1 MNKKRNYLIKE
12 SLRRKIFSRWFLV
25 INIVIFLLLFVSF
38 HLDTIINFFGG
49 DFKDEKKIMIVD
61 NVNYYNDFKKEFL
74 RIANIQL
81 SDYKFSEINNI
92 DDLKEEVKKDSNVIG
107 IELIKDSDN
116 FVKAN
121 IYTYQGL
128 SGLNKNIIFG
138 ALNNVKKDRALKSF
152 GITSKE
158 LEKVE
163 EEVKLNTVVLSEKSV
178 NDNKNVSASI
188 LVIVFVVPCFFLITT
203 LIQMIGSEIN
213 EEKTTKSMEII
224 ISNVPAKDHLIAKI
238 VSCTI
243 FTFIQTLLILA
254 FTFISAITHSGA
266 VGNLSKATTE
276 GFSSAI
282 FGDLVSQNFINM
294 AATILPILL
303 ISFIITLITYALI
316 AGVLSSMTTNIDD
329 FQQLQT
335 PIMLI
340 VSSSFYIAL
349 MAALFEGSVFIKI
362 MAFIPLISFMVF
374 PTLFMLNQISI
385 VSVIISVIIQF
396 LFLILVYHYGIK
408 IYRVGLLNYSGEH
421 LWRKII
427 KALRTNKTT

>member
-12 SLRRKIFSRWFLV
+12 SLKRKLFSRWFLI
-25 INIVIFLLLFVSF
+25 INLVIFILLFVSF
-38 HLDTIINFFGG
+38 HIDTIINYFGG

-61 NVNYYNDFKKEFL
+61 NVNYYHDFKDEFKRL
-74 RIANIQL
+74 ANFQV
-81 SDYKFSEINNI
+81 SDYKISKI
-92 DDLKEEVKKDSNVIG
+92 DDIDSLKENVNKDSNVIG
-107 IELIKDSDN
+107 VEIIKDEDN

-121 IYTYQGL
+121 VYTYQGI
-128 SGLNKNIIFG
+128 SSMNKSLIS
-138 ALNNVKKDRALKSF
+138 ATLNNVKKDRTLKSF
-152 GITSKE
+152 GITNKE

-163 EEVKLNTVVLSEKSV
+163 EDVKLNSVVLSKKTV
-178 NDNKNVSASI
+178 NDDKRVSATI
-188 LVIVFVVPCFFLITT
+188 IVIVFVVPCFFLITT

-213 EEKTTKSMEII
+213 EEKSTKSMEII

-238 VSCTI
+238 ISCTI
-243 FTFIQTLLILA
+243 FTFIQMFLILM
-254 FTFISAITHSGA
+254 FTFISAITHAGT
-266 VGNLSKATTE
+266 VGNISKATTE
-276 GFSSAI
+276 EFSTAL
-282 FGDLVSQNFINM
+282 FGDLVSESFIHL

-349 MAALFEGSVFIKI
+349 LATVFEGSVFIKI
-362 MAFIPLISFMVF
+362 MAFVPLISFMVF

-385 VSVIISVIIQF
+385 VTVIISVILQF
-396 LFLILVYHYGIK
+396 IFLILVYHYGIK
-408 IYRVGLLNYSGEH
+408 IYRVGILNYSGEH
-421 LWRKII
+421 LWKKII
-427 KALRTNKTT
+427 KAFKANTTA